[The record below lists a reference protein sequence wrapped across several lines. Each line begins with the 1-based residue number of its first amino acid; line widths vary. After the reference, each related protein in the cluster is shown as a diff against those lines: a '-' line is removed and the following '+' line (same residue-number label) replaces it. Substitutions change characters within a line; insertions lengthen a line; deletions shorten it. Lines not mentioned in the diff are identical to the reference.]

1 MNAAL
6 FANTAWMDEEL
17 LMFRYLLVGLV
28 DEHVRV
34 AQVVPESLSKADTSA
49 FSERI
54 TWRDTTWKWLRKRRL
69 LEHVPRLESLEVDLV
84 HALDGRMWEGVAA
97 IARRLNVPAVFR
109 ASSSLDISPSA
120 AVAQLCVEGRGA
132 IAAASAPLAQ
142 AIRRRLPSEATVEVI
157 TSGIPVRRD
166 NLTPRTIDESTPLC
180 LIVSGNGVYD
190 AEYEAL
196 LRALR
201 MIVTD
206 FPQTQFFLDGQ
217 GGDQH
222 ELWKAAR
229 RLGLLANANVV
240 ARRLG
245 HREMLFSADGFVH
258 PQPLGRTRTL
268 VLQAM
273 AQGVPIIARTDP
285 WLDYF
290 VDGESAWMV
299 DRPDA
304 VVWADRL
311 RRLIT
316 APAAAHQLA
325 LSAREYVRTHHA
337 PSHQVELTLDL
348 YKRMAGEAIPFPGS

>member
-6 FANTAWMDEEL
+6 IANTAWMDEEL

-34 AQVVPESLSKADTSA
+34 SQVIPEGMSEKDTSA
-49 FSERI
+49 FTERVI
-54 TWRDTTWKWLRKRRL
+54 WRDTPWKWLRKRRL
-69 LEHVPRLESLEVDLV
+69 IELAGRVESLEVDLI
-84 HALDGRMWEGVAA
+84 HALDGRLWEGVAA
-97 IARRLNVPAVFR
+97 LARKLNLPAIFR
-109 ASSSLDISPSA
+109 ASSCLDISPSA
-120 AVAQLCVEGRGA
+120 AVTSLCAEGRGA
-132 IAAASAPLAQ
+132 IAAASQPLAE
-142 AIRRRLPSEATVEVI
+142 AIRRRLPADATVEVI
-157 TSGIPVRRD
+157 PPGVPVRKDPMVR
-166 NLTPRTIDESTPLC
+166 RVVDENTPLC
-180 LIVSGNGVYD
+180 LIISGNGVYD
-190 AEYEAL
+190 PEYEAL

-222 ELWKAAR
+222 ELWKATR
-229 RLGLLANANVV
+229 RLGLLGSANVV

-245 HREMLFSADGFVH
+245 HREMLFGADGFVH

-290 VDGESAWMV
+290 VDGESAWIV

-316 APAAAHQLA
+316 APAAADELA
-325 LSAREYVRTHHA
+325 SRARDYVRSHHA
-337 PSHQVELTLDL
+337 PSRQVEMTLDL
-348 YKRMAGEAIPFPGS
+348 YRRMTGEAIRFPGG